1 MKLWLKP
8 AHFLIKSKAYN
19 FLYISLFKYIL
30 THQMESKSKE
40 IFKAEDLEKQSHMN
54 EYLCH
59 LVENAGDGIV
69 SVSKDGTITSWN
81 QSAEEIF
88 GYNRLEVIGQN
99 INIIV
104 AEDMKEE
111 NKLLLDKVIMNGEV
125 IKGFETERI
134 RKDGEKVA
142 VSITISP
149 IKVEYDG
156 VIGVSKIYRTMT
168 EEELMRKRITH
179 FEKLISLGKLAAE
192 IAHQVNSPLGAVLGR
207 IQLILKN
214 LDKFDRK
221 MLVANLKQM
230 SDSCDQIRTTIGSLL
245 NYTRRLV
252 IKKPVDIHSVIDDA
266 LKMMSHRIMLKGI
279 SVHKSYTENIP
290 NIQGIRGEL
299 IHVFVNVIS
308 NAVDVMDKG
317 GRLEIVTD
325 VDSQVT
331 ELNEKRIRVTITDTG
346 CGISE
351 QNIEKIFNPF
361 FTTKEEGK
369 GTGLGLS
376 IVKRIV
382 KMHKGEIDV
391 VSKLNQGTSFI
402 LLFPSF
408 NENE

>member
-1 MKLWLKP
+1 
-8 AHFLIKSKAYN
+8 
-19 FLYISLFKYIL
+19 
-30 THQMESKSKE
+30 MESKSKE